1 MISLALVTGI
11 PAESWAREGARGI
24 ATAWDVL
31 EAMHEQ
37 RNGGTGKDGGVQ
49 YSG

>member
-1 MISLALVTGI
+1 MIQLALVTGI

-31 EAMHEQ
+31 EEMHKQ
-37 RNGGTGKDGGVQ
+37 RTGADTSGVQ

>member
-1 MISLALVTGI
+1 VITLALVTGI

-31 EAMHEQ
+31 EEMHKQ
-37 RNGGTGKDGGVQ
+37 RNGGTGTGGVQ

>member
-1 MISLALVTGI
+1 MIQLALVTGI

-31 EAMHEQ
+31 EEMHKQ
-37 RNGGTGKDGGVQ
+37 QTGKGGDTGGVQ